1 MCASTYRRIYVPT
14 RHTSR
19 DPHAQSG
26 TFGHAFSFGM
36 QASALRTAAPGH
48 VESEITS
55 LGRGGDIWIRTEREL
70 AVDTIPNEDEDHRAE
85 EFRPGLP
92 DTLSGVPTR

>member
-1 MCASTYRRIYVPT
+1 MCPPDTPAETHTPKAAAYASV
-14 RHTSR
+14 
-19 DPHAQSG
+19 
-26 TFGHAFSFGM
+26 GHAFSFE
-36 QASALRTAAPGH
+36 ASELRTAAPGH
-48 VESEITS
+48 VESEIAS

-92 DTLSGVPTR
+92 NTLSGRGCHTLASQRL